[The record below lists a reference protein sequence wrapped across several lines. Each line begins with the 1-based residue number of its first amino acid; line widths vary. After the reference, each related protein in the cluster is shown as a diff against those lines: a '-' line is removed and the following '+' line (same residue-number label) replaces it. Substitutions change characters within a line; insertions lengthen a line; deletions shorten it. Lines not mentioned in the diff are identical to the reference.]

1 MEHRTHWPP
10 ALAGAGI
17 GLLNA
22 ASMATS
28 KRPLGVTT
36 AFEDAAA
43 LLAQKLAPRAVGIN
57 RYLTAR
63 ADVPKLGWEMALA
76 VGIFAG
82 SALSAALSGS
92 RRPGGVPPTWRRRF
106 GPSPAR
112 RHVGAFLGGAL
123 MMFGARMA
131 KGCTSGHGL
140 SGNMQLSL
148 SSAVFTPLMFASAI
162 ATRRLLLGK
171 EPR

>member
-1 MEHRTHWPP
+1 MELRSAWPP
-10 ALAGAGI
+10 AAAGAGI

-22 ASMATS
+22 ASVATS

-43 LLAQKLAPRAVGIN
+43 LLAQKLAPRAAGIN

-63 ADVPKLGWEMALA
+63 EDAPKLGWETALVA
-76 VGIFAG
+76 GIFAG
-82 SALSAALSGS
+82 SLLSATLSGA
-92 RRPGGVPPTWRRRF
+92 RRPGAVPASWRRRF

-112 RHVGAFLGGAL
+112 RHLGAFLGGAL

-131 KGCTSGHGL
+131 KGCTSGHGI
-140 SGNMQLSL
+140 SGTMQLAA
-148 SSAVFTPLMFASAI
+148 SSWAFTPLMFGSAI
-162 ATRRLLLGK
+162 ATRRLLFGK